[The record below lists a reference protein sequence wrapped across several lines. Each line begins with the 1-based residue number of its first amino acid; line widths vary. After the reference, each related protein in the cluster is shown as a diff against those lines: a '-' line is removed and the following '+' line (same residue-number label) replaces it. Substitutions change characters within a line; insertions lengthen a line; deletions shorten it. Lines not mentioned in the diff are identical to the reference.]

1 METTHPTDAP
11 AFEQPSPEVAAQA
24 FAALGSE
31 PRLEVVRRLVRA
43 GPDGMAVGALQE
55 ALGMAASTL
64 SHHLRFLAA
73 AGLLTQERR
82 GRSLICRASFANID
96 ALADFLRRE
105 CCLDAAPGHAHAHDD
120 EECLLPENRREAAR

>member
-1 METTHPTDAP
+1 MEMKSDAP
-11 AFEQPSPEVAAQA
+11 DRDQPSPEVAAQA
-24 FAALGSE
+24 FSALGSE

-55 ALGMAASTL
+55 ALGIAGSTL

-82 GRSLICRASFANID
+82 GRSLICRARFAQID

-105 CCLDAAPGHAHAHDD
+105 CCLDAAPGHAHD
-120 EECLLPENRREAAR
+120 EADPECLREMGDAT